1 MAIWIPCEDGF
12 IEADVIRWKE
22 SAWER
27 WGPRSARAVNIG
39 DRWVTAEVLRE
50 EEGWVYLLVRGCKV
64 VTEKTARKVKVLKK
78 GSETKRKR
86 KTIMRGKPERLA
98 WSEESVRAVLASKF
112 LGRRKPVS
120 SASRDADDN

>member
-1 MAIWIPCEDGF
+1 
-12 IEADVIRWKE
+12 VVRWKE

-27 WGPRSARAVNIG
+27 WGPRSTRAVNIG

-64 VTEKTARKVKVLKK
+64 LTEKTARQVKTLRK
-78 GSETKRKR
+78 GSEIKRKR
-86 KTIMRGKPERLA
+86 KTIMRGKPERLT
-98 WSEESVRAVLASKF
+98 WSDESVRSVLASRF

-120 SASRDADDN
+120 SASREADDS